1 MTPGPRQ
8 RFPALGRLVLKVS
21 TQAAAVSV
29 VVGRDVIFV
38 VVGVTDVNVG
48 IFELVGG
55 LELPAVLGRL
65 RFRADVHQLEGQQR

>member
-29 VVGRDVIFV
+29 VVGRDVIV
-38 VVGVTDVNVG
+38 VSVADVNVG

-65 RFRADVHQLEGQQR
+65 RLRADVHQLEGQQR